1 MIVLALILGLIL
13 RLINLNQS
21 LWLDEGISVMNSST
35 QGFKEL
41 FFNFSLGDF
50 HPPLYYL
57 LLKGWTIF
65 FKSSEVAVRIPSVI
79 LGLGVIFITYK
90 IAQQLF
96 DKKTGLIA
104 AILMA
109 TAPLAI
115 YYSQEARM
123 YMLASFLASLS
134 VYYFIL
140 IQKKDKLFHWVGFII
155 STTLMLYSDY
165 VPYLLIPT
173 YIIYLLFFKKSTLK
187 ASLKSFLPALL
198 LILILISPLFLIL
211 PMQLNLG
218 IHATTQSPI
227 WAGIVGG
234 SSPKDLALLFV
245 KFSVGRIS
253 SDNKLLYFLLLLPVF
268 ALFSMVFLISFLRV
282 DKIRSFLWFYFLIP
296 ISLAFVI
303 SFFIPIFSYFR
314 LIFVLPAFYI
324 LLASGINNINWS
336 TPTRILLLFTLTI
349 NLISCAIY
357 FTNPRFHRE
366 NWKSATKYVI
376 QNSTDKSIVL
386 FDAPF
391 TIPSFDYYAR
401 NSVEKKGV
409 LNSFNPDEN
418 IVAQNVKSYTQNKNK
433 VFLFQYLSPIA
444 DTQGY
449 AYKSLTNN
457 GFMNTITKDF
467 PGVGFVYIFE
477 K

>member
-140 IQKKDKLFHWVGFII
+140 IKKIHVIKYRQRTVVFGQPKLV
-155 STTLMLYSDY
+155 
-165 VPYLLIPT
+165 
-173 YIIYLLFFKKSTLK
+173 
-187 ASLKSFLPALL
+187 SL
-198 LILILISPLFLIL
+198 
-211 PMQLNLG
+211 
-218 IHATTQSPI
+218 
-227 WAGIVGG
+227 
-234 SSPKDLALLFV
+234 
-245 KFSVGRIS
+245 
-253 SDNKLLYFLLLLPVF
+253 
-268 ALFSMVFLISFLRV
+268 
-282 DKIRSFLWFYFLIP
+282 
-296 ISLAFVI
+296 
-303 SFFIPIFSYFR
+303 
-314 LIFVLPAFYI
+314 
-324 LLASGINNINWS
+324 
-336 TPTRILLLFTLTI
+336 
-349 NLISCAIY
+349 
-357 FTNPRFHRE
+357 
-366 NWKSATKYVI
+366 
-376 QNSTDKSIVL
+376 
-386 FDAPF
+386 
-391 TIPSFDYYAR
+391 
-401 NSVEKKGV
+401 
-409 LNSFNPDEN
+409 
-418 IVAQNVKSYTQNKNK
+418 
-433 VFLFQYLSPIA
+433 
-444 DTQGY
+444 
-449 AYKSLTNN
+449 
-457 GFMNTITKDF
+457 
-467 PGVGFVYIFE
+467 PGE
-477 K
+477 